1 MHDAS
6 TLDERGME
14 TDTMRPEYITY
25 LFAKD
30 AYERAAAAARA
41 AGMGDYDAAVACADA
56 SDDLHRAY
64 MAYVNS

>member
-1 MHDAS
+1 M
-6 TLDERGME
+6 T
-14 TDTMRPEYITY
+14 PNYIAY
-25 LFAKD
+25 IIAKD
-30 AYERAAAAARA
+30 AYERAVAAARA